1 MASSQTNETNQQKDF
16 QDLEKDAL
24 KEISLEIIKSDLQK
38 SLSQLH
44 QKNMAEVGNTI
55 SIIKEDCRR
64 EIQEG
69 IKRNLQ
75 GQLEK
80 HFQKVVQSC
89 QSNISELISPLIR
102 RTEQDLNSLNMKVTQ
117 TNNLCDEIQ
126 KKYSFR
132 WGKPF
137 LITLFSCILTGAF
150 VCILLILIQFSPLA
164 VFLMNK
170 ETRDIYNS
178 GLRWK
183 EIKREMAVYK
193 PTPPGNSQNEGQHSA
208 KMKKK

>member
-1 MASSQTNETNQQKDF
+1 MTSSQKSETNQQKDF
-16 QDLEKDAL
+16 QDLEKEAL
-24 KEISLEIIKSDLQK
+24 KEISLEVIKSDLLQ

-55 SIIKEDCRR
+55 SIIKEDCRK

-69 IKRNLQ
+69 IKKHIQ
-75 GQLEK
+75 EQLEEQ
-80 HFQKVVQSC
+80 FQKVVQSC
-89 QSNISELISPLIR
+89 QSNISELISTLIR
-102 RTEQDLNSLNMKVTQ
+102 RTEQDLNNLNMKVTQ

-132 WGKPF
+132 WEKPF

-150 VCILLILIQFSPLA
+150 VCIILILLQFSPLA

-170 ETRDIYNS
+170 ETREIYNM

-183 EIKREMAVYK
+183 EIKSEMAAYK
-193 PTPPGNSQNEGQHSA
+193 PKNSEKAQNEGRSSA
-208 KMKKK
+208 KIKKK